1 MFSKL
6 SLVASFASVL
16 FFASIHGS
24 QCNASSL
31 SRANYWFAF
40 GGSYTA
46 RGFDSHGTLPKPGNP
61 LGNPAYPGK
70 TVAGGTNYVD
80 VLTTE
85 FNRSLILTY
94 DYAVSG
100 ATIDSSLV
108 KLGNGSR
115 PLTVQVDDFLQGA
128 AKKPKSAPWTSDSAL
143 FSIFVGINDITGS
156 YHNSGSNAA
165 FNDVLMDAYFGQV
178 QRLVSR
184 FVSDAG
190 ARNFLFINIPPVER
204 APANL
209 NNSAA
214 DRLLEKNTV
223 IDYNNKLADK
233 AKAFQA
239 KYSGAKTWLWDS
251 NGAMNNILDNYKK
264 YGFTNITAWGGP
276 GDFWG
281 NNFHPCSKAQTILA
295 KDIAEV
301 VKGTRWFS

>member
-6 SLVASFASVL
+6 SLIASFASVL

-70 TVAGGTNYVD
+70 TVTGGANYVD

-85 FNRSLILTY
+85 LNRSLILTY

-108 KLGNGSR
+108 KLGKGSRTR
-115 PLTVQVDDFLQGA
+115 PLTVQVSEFLEGA
-128 AKKPKSAPWTSDSAL
+128 GKKPKTARWTSENAL

-156 YHNSGSNAA
+156 YHKSGSNDK
-165 FNDVLMDAYFGQV
+165 FNKVLMRAYFEQV
-178 QRLVSR
+178 DKL
-184 FVSDAG
+184 AG
-190 ARNFLFINIPPVER
+190 ARNFLFINIPPIER
-204 APANL
+204 APANRKH
-209 NNSAA
+209 SEA

-223 IDYNNKLADK
+223 LDFNKKLAKK
-233 AKAFQA
+233 AKSFQA
-239 KYSGAKTWLWDS
+239 KHRGVKTWVWDS
-251 NGAMNNILDNYKK
+251 NGAINNILDNYKK
-264 YGFTNITAWGGP
+264 HGFTDITKWGGP
-276 GDFWG
+276 GDYWG